1 MVHDDNDEMTNHP
14 ILHGFKIAMKQ
25 WRIAAIVYAIQLGLA
40 VTLGM
45 QVYEVLEASIGH
57 SLEINK
63 LLSHYDH
70 TVLTDFLKVHGAS
83 ITPLIGQLRWLL
95 LVWLVFSVF
104 IDAGLLYC
112 AARPEQA
119 SGRSFWQGGAVYF
132 FPFLKIALFF
142 LALTLIWTALIWV
155 PAAIWLEPSL
165 EYFSTEQYSV
175 WLVLLL
181 LVIWLLGL
189 AVLFVWSVASRLQ
202 HLSAGDSV
210 AGNLADGW
218 RVFRSRK
225 ASLLSLL
232 AGFAALQMLLVA
244 TYFTLEGYSG
254 MTSVLLIP
262 VFFVVQ
268 QAFIFFRI
276 QIRQMMYAAIAE
288 TTKGH
293 RPPLPV

>member
-1 MVHDDNDEMTNHP
+1 MTNLP
-14 ILHGFKIAMKQ
+14 FLHGFKVAMRQ

-40 VTLGM
+40 LTLGM
-45 QVYEVLEASIGH
+45 QVYEVLEASIGR

-83 ITPLIGQLRWLL
+83 ITPLVGQLRWLL
-95 LVWLVFSVF
+95 LVWLIFSVF

-119 SGRSFWQGGAVYF
+119 SGRFFWQGGAVYF
-132 FPFLKIALFF
+132 FPFLKIGLFF
-142 LALTLIWTALIWV
+142 LALALVWTALIWIPTAV
-155 PAAIWLEPSL
+155 LLEPSL
-165 EYFSTEQYSV
+165 EYFSTEQYPV

-181 LVIWLLGL
+181 MVVWLLGL

-202 HLSAGDSV
+202 HLSTGMSV
-210 AGNLADGW
+210 AGSLADGW

-225 ASLLSLL
+225 AHLLGLL
-232 AGFAALQMLLVA
+232 TGFVALQMLLVVL
-244 TYFTLEGYSG
+244 YFTLEGYSG
-254 MTSVLLIP
+254 MTSVPLIP
-262 VFFVVQ
+262 VFFAVQ
-268 QAFIFFRI
+268 QAFVFFRI

-288 TTKGH
+288 TTKGR

>member
-1 MVHDDNDEMTNHP
+1 MR
-14 ILHGFKIAMKQ
+14 Q

-40 VTLGM
+40 LTLGM
-45 QVYEVLEASIGH
+45 QVYEVLEASIGR

-83 ITPLIGQLRWLL
+83 ITPLVGQLRWLL
-95 LVWLVFSVF
+95 LVWLIFSVF

-119 SGRSFWQGGAVYF
+119 SGRFFWQGGAVYF
-132 FPFLKIALFF
+132 FPFLKIGLFF
-142 LALTLIWTALIWV
+142 LALALVWTALIWIPTAV
-155 PAAIWLEPSL
+155 LLEPSL
-165 EYFSTEQYSV
+165 EYFSTEQYPV

-181 LVIWLLGL
+181 MVVWLLGL

-202 HLSAGDSV
+202 HLSTGMSV
-210 AGNLADGW
+210 AGSLADGW

-225 ASLLSLL
+225 AHLLGLL
-232 AGFAALQMLLVA
+232 TGFVAMQMLLVVL
-244 TYFTLEGYSG
+244 YFTLEGYSG
-254 MTSVLLIP
+254 MTSVPLIP
-262 VFFVVQ
+262 VFFAVQ
-268 QAFIFFRI
+268 QAFVFFRI

-288 TTKGH
+288 TTKGR